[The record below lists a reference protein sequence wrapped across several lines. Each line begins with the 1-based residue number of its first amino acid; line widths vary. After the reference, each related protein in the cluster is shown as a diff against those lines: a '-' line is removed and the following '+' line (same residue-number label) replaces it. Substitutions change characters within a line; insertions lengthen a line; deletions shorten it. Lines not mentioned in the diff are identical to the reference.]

1 MTRLVIDAS
10 IAIKWVVEEEGTEAA
25 LALRNKAELIAP
37 DLIIAECANILW
49 KKVQRDELSANEA
62 LIAARLLQSAN
73 VDILATRTL
82 LEMTTRLAIEL
93 GHPAYDCIYLA
104 LAIQADCRFGTAD
117 RSFVRKISS
126 APLAERVVALAD
138 IRL

>member
-49 KKVQRDELSANEA
+49 KKVQRYELSESEA
-62 LIAARLLQSAN
+62 LIAARLLQSGN
-73 VDILATRTL
+73 VEILATRSL
-82 LEMTTRLAIEL
+82 LEMATRLAIEL

-104 LAIQADCRFGTAD
+104 LAIQGDCRFVTAD
-117 RSFVRKISS
+117 KSFVRKISS
-126 APLAERVVALAD
+126 APLADRVVALAD

>member
-10 IAIKWVVEEEGTEAA
+10 IAIKWVVEEQGTEAA

-37 DLIIAECANILW
+37 DLLIAECANILW
-49 KKVQRDELSANEA
+49 KKVQRGELTEGEA

-73 VDILATRTL
+73 VEILATRNL
-82 LEMTTRLAIEL
+82 LETATRLAIEL

-104 LAIQADCRFGTAD
+104 LAIQSDCRFGTAD
-117 RSFVRKISS
+117 KAFVRKVGS
-126 APLAERVVALAD
+126 APLADRVVALAD
-138 IRL
+138 IPL

>member
-10 IAIKWVVEEEGTEAA
+10 IAIKWVVEEQGTEAA

-37 DLIIAECANILW
+37 DLLIAECANILW
-49 KKVQRDELSANEA
+49 KKVQRNELTEGEA

-73 VDILATRTL
+73 VEILATNSL
-82 LEMTTRLAIEL
+82 LETAIRLAIEL

-104 LAIQADCRFGTAD
+104 LAIQTDCRFVTAD
-117 RSFVRKISS
+117 KAFVRKISA
-126 APLAERVVALAD
+126 APLADRVVELAD
-138 IRL
+138 MPL

>member
-10 IAIKWVVEEEGTEAA
+10 IAIKWVVEEEGTQAA

-49 KKVQRDELSANEA
+49 KKVQRDELSASEA

-82 LEMTTRLAIEL
+82 LEMATRLAIEL

-104 LAIQADCRFGTAD
+104 LAIQSDCRFGTAD
-117 RSFVRKISS
+117 KSFVRKISS

>member
-49 KKVQRDELSANEA
+49 KKVQRDELSGSEA
-62 LIAARLLQSAN
+62 LIAARLLQSGN
-73 VDILATRTL
+73 VEILATRSL
-82 LEMTTRLAIEL
+82 LEMATRLAIEL

-104 LAIQADCRFGTAD
+104 LAIQRDCRFVTAD
-117 RSFVRKISS
+117 KSFVRKTSS
-126 APLAERVVALAD
+126 APLADRVLALAD

>member
-10 IAIKWVVEEEGTEAA
+10 IAIKWVVDEEGTEAA

-37 DLIIAECANILW
+37 DLLIAECANILW
-49 KKVQRDELSANEA
+49 KKVQRAEFSASEA

-73 VDILATRTL
+73 VEILATRAL
-82 LEMTTRLAIEL
+82 LEMATRLAIEL

-104 LAIQADCRFGTAD
+104 LAIQGDCRFVTAD
-117 RSFVRKISS
+117 KAFVRKISS
-126 APLAERVVALAD
+126 APLADRVAALTD
-138 IRL
+138 IGV

>member
-49 KKVQRDELSANEA
+49 KKVQRDELSESEA
-62 LIAARLLQSAN
+62 LIAARLLQSGN
-73 VDILATRTL
+73 VEILATRSL
-82 LEMTTRLAIEL
+82 LEMATRLAIEL

-104 LAIQADCRFGTAD
+104 LAIQGDCRFVTAD
-117 RSFVRKISS
+117 KSFVRKISS
-126 APLAERVVALAD
+126 APLADRVVALAD
-138 IRL
+138 IGP

>member
-10 IAIKWVVEEEGTEAA
+10 IAIKWVVEEEGTQAA
-25 LALRNKAELIAP
+25 LALRKEAELIAP
-37 DLIIAECANILW
+37 DLLIAECANILW
-49 KKVQRDELSANEA
+49 KKVQRDELSESEA

-73 VDILATRTL
+73 LEIFATRSL
-82 LEMTTRLAIEL
+82 LEMATRLAIEL

-104 LAIQADCRFGTAD
+104 LAMQDDCRFATAD
-117 RSFVRKISS
+117 RAFVRKISS
-126 APLAERVVALAD
+126 APHADRVVALAD